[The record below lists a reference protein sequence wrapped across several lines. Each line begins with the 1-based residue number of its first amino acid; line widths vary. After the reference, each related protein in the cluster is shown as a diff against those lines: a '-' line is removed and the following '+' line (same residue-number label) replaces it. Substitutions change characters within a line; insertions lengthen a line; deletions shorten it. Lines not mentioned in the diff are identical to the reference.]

1 MRFHCK
7 TTDRSKNE
15 HRNPT
20 LLPRGQS
27 AGKSAPPAHPE
38 SVELSQILRGP
49 LQNRPRILICK
60 NCRFMNT
67 TSILIGLAQAAQ
79 RGHFPVG

>member
-27 AGKSAPPAHPE
+27 ARKSTPPAHPE

-49 LQNRPRILICK
+49 LQKRHRILICK
-60 NCRFMNT
+60 NYRFMNT
-67 TSILIGLAQAAQ
+67 TSILIGLAHATR
-79 RGHFPVG
+79 RGQKPVG